1 VVYWNC
7 VYINIESKDVVVY
20 SLAIKKLEIQ
30 YLITEIKSSR
40 NFYFSIA
47 IPRFTGFTD
56 TAKEQADKSNAAALK
71 NAFALSRSNGD
82 FENDSE
88 IVITITPIE
97 SPVVGSFNVK
107 VESSNTSELTDAD
120 AEAIVKEFMPEL
132 TIESDK
138 NIYITM
144 EANNGL
150 IKSEVLTTA
159 EYTAANS

>member
-1 VVYWNC
+1 VC
-7 VYINIESKDVVVY
+7 
-20 SLAIKKLEIQ
+20 
-30 YLITEIKSSR
+30 SS
-40 NFYFSIA
+40 
-47 IPRFTGFTD
+47 D
-56 TAKEQADKSNAAALK
+56 
-71 NAFALSRSNGD
+71 LSRSNGD